1 MVKFDEV
8 DKCFKIAFRVEACYN
23 KKADNN
29 GYYVINYL
37 YQVSYLI
44 PPSSFYCGW
53 QTHFYFRRRRI
64 LFLLIAKAFWNY
76 QHSW

>member
-37 YQVSYLI
+37 YQVSDLI
-44 PPSSFYCGW
+44 PPS
-53 QTHFYFRRRRI
+53 
-64 LFLLIAKAFWNY
+64 FLLWLANPLLF
-76 QHSW
+76 

>member
-1 MVKFDEV
+1 MFMVKFDEV

-37 YQVSYLI
+37 YQVSDLI
-44 PPSSFYCGW
+44 PPSFFVVVGKPTSILNEGGFFFY
-53 QTHFYFRRRRI
+53 
-64 LFLLIAKAFWNY
+64 
-76 QHSW
+76 S

>member
-29 GYYVINYL
+29 G
-37 YQVSYLI
+37 
-44 PPSSFYCGW
+44 
-53 QTHFYFRRRRI
+53 
-64 LFLLIAKAFWNY
+64 
-76 QHSW
+76 

>member
-37 YQVSYLI
+37 YQVSDLI
-44 PPSSFYCGW
+44 PPSFFVVVGNPPSILNEGGFFFY
-53 QTHFYFRRRRI
+53 
-64 LFLLIAKAFWNY
+64 
-76 QHSW
+76 S

>member
-37 YQVSYLI
+37 YQVSDLI
-44 PPSSFYCGW
+44 PPSFFVVVGKSTSILNEGGFFFY
-53 QTHFYFRRRRI
+53 
-64 LFLLIAKAFWNY
+64 
-76 QHSW
+76 S

>member
-37 YQVSYLI
+37 YQVSDLI
-44 PPSSFYCGW
+44 PPSFSCPGW
-53 QTHFYFRRRRI
+53 QTHFFFKRRWI
-64 LFLLIAKAFWNY
+64 LFLLLAIAF
-76 QHSW
+76 

>member
-37 YQVSYLI
+37 YQVSDLI
-44 PPSSFYCGW
+44 PPSFFVVFGKPTSILNEGGFFFY
-53 QTHFYFRRRRI
+53 
-64 LFLLIAKAFWNY
+64 
-76 QHSW
+76 S

>member
-37 YQVSYLI
+37 YQVSDLI
-44 PPSSFYCGW
+44 PPSFFVVVGKPTSILNEGGFFFY
-53 QTHFYFRRRRI
+53 
-64 LFLLIAKAFWNY
+64 
-76 QHSW
+76 S